1 VLAAVDL
8 DDRSG
13 VVGSRLGC
21 PGQRLTRLDFLDL
34 PQEVPGHRL
43 LGADSVGVLIHRV
56 LGGTSMYIRA
66 LRPMPALVPVIAGV
80 LMASG
85 CSAEPD
91 ARPASVV
98 PQATASAHAAVVPL
112 TRAQLRALTF
122 KDGEVAG
129 AYKGGIEVQDPQPEG
144 EGRSFPPVSDPA
156 CQTML
161 DIRSGERASTVVFQV
176 FNWKGD
182 IWGGGSTL
190 AAYEDGKAQQVFTQL
205 KQALGSCRSYE
216 GTGWVGKFKATLTME
231 QAPGVG
237 DEAVRFRETIPMG
250 PEHPGDRH
258 EQFTVVRAGNTIV
271 TFRKLN
277 IGGSAS
283 FPADLVNRQVERLQN
298 AQRP

>member
-1 VLAAVDL
+1 
-8 DDRSG
+8 
-13 VVGSRLGC
+13 
-21 PGQRLTRLDFLDL
+21 
-34 PQEVPGHRL
+34 
-43 LGADSVGVLIHRV
+43 
-56 LGGTSMYIRA
+56 MYVRA
-66 LRPMPALVPVIAGV
+66 LRPVPALVTVIAGV

-85 CSAEPD
+85 CSTEPD

-98 PQATASAHAAVVPL
+98 PRATASDKAAVAPL

-122 KDGEVAG
+122 KEGEVAG
-129 AYKGGIEVQDPQPEG
+129 AHEAGIPVQDPQPKE
-144 EGRSFPPVSDPA
+144 ERRSFPPLSDPA
-156 CQTML
+156 CQTVL

-176 FNWKGD
+176 FNWEGD

-190 AAYEDGKAQQVFTQL
+190 AAYEDGKAQQTFAEL

-231 QAPGVG
+231 QAPGAG

-250 PEHPGDRH
+250 PEHPGDRN